1 MARTEINNVLSK
13 IIDDG
18 HNTFHE
24 HLSQFPNGFVRE
36 MLTEFDA
43 DLKVLHAMEGVHE
56 VKFLVGPRKL
66 KIVSSSQGHV
76 ELMEALRSLAA
87 RMPEAS
93 QDEEEA
99 CSVCLT
105 PPEGKE
111 RVRLEVCGHL
121 YCSPCLA
128 MQVMSAPWPLLC
140 SFEGCSS
147 PWVAEDLRRFE
158 SDQEVMKR
166 IVRGSL
172 EDNLLQPTSNLHACP
187 SPNCEGVFRKL
198 SPEEKGSNQDPFFC
212 TFCGANICRGC
223 CSVFHQGMTCEFY
236 QISRTDDDHSLKVW
250 FAEKP
255 EDRKRCGQCQAP
267 IEKAGGCLHVH
278 CARCG
283 AHMCWWCMVVFPTGG
298 QVYHHAC
305 SARR

>member
-1 MARTEINNVLSK
+1 MLSPGNAARLQKVEELTGAYLEKNQKDGSLTIYGSEAQTNMARTEINNVLSK

-99 CSVCLT
+99 CPVCLT

-140 SFEGCSS
+140 SFEVS
-147 PWVAEDLRRFE
+147 
-158 SDQEVMKR
+158 K
-166 IVRGSL
+166 
-172 EDNLLQPTSNLHACP
+172 PT
-187 SPNCEGVFRKL
+187 
-198 SPEEKGSNQDPFFC
+198 NQ
-212 TFCGANICRGC
+212 R
-223 CSVFHQGMTCEFY
+223 
-236 QISRTDDDHSLKVW
+236 
-250 FAEKP
+250 
-255 EDRKRCGQCQAP
+255 
-267 IEKAGGCLHVH
+267 
-278 CARCG
+278 
-283 AHMCWWCMVVFPTGG
+283 
-298 QVYHHAC
+298 
-305 SARR
+305 